1 MICACSS
8 LTKYKKIFGSMSLYF
23 LASFVP
29 MGLNL
34 ASMPLFSIYME
45 KYDFAVVSYYSAFN
59 SLLLPFILFY
69 LNHYFMREFFYF
81 DNEGKE
87 KLYANMYKFYL
98 FIPFAGATIST
109 IGIYLYMSLFN
120 SDSSIPFFPYGIVTF
135 FSSAFAGLYYI
146 EQVELKNRRNA
157 KGFFFLIL
165 FYSVLGTSLSL
176 FFVAYGNMGALGK
189 MMGTL
194 ISSIV
199 LFIFLLIKNR
209 TRMSK
214 YKIDWNLL
222 KQGFIF
228 CVPLVFA
235 AMLNFFSAGIDRVLL
250 EKNVT
255 VDELGIYAI
264 GISIGGVMSVFS
276 TSIGNTFAPDIL
288 ESLATKN
295 FKRMMKYALT
305 QVAIMLVI
313 VAIFIISAK
322 FLIVIF
328 TANRYVES
336 TTVARITSL
345 SAITGIFYSIVSNV
359 VFAYK
364 KTKLILYAKI
374 IGSVICFGVYTF
386 LINRYQV
393 EGAAIG
399 YVSCNLIFAV
409 IALTM
414 LTISLKRERK

>member
-1 MICACSS
+1 MF
-8 LTKYKKIFGSMSLYF
+8 KYAKKINMMSLYL

-34 ASMPLFSIYME
+34 ASMPLFSLYME

-59 SLLLPFILFY
+59 SLLFPFILFY
-69 LNHYFMREFFYF
+69 LNQYYMREFFYF
-81 DNEGKE
+81 DDDGKE

-98 FIPFAGATIST
+98 FIPFIGATVST

-135 FSSAFAGLYYI
+135 FSIAFAGLYYI

-157 KGFFFLIL
+157 KGFLFLIL

-176 FFVAYGNMGALGK
+176 FFVVYGNMGALGK
-189 MMGTL
+189 MIGPL

-199 LFIFLLIKNR
+199 LFIFLLIKNGS
-209 TRMSK
+209 RMSE
-214 YKIDWNLL
+214 YKIDWKLL
-222 KQGFIF
+222 KQGLVF
-228 CVPLVFA
+228 CFPLVLA
-235 AMLNFFSAGIDRVLL
+235 AMLNFFSGGIDRILL
-250 EKNVT
+250 AKNVT
-255 VDELGIYAI
+255 VDELGVYGI

-276 TSIGNTFAPDIL
+276 SSIGNTFAPDIL
-288 ESLATKN
+288 ESLANKN
-295 FKRMMKYALT
+295 FKRMMKYALI
-305 QVAIMLVI
+305 QIAIMLVVI
-313 VAIFIISAK
+313 AVFIISAK

-336 TTVARITSL
+336 TMVARITSL
-345 SAITGIFYSIVSNV
+345 SAITGIIYSIVSNV
-359 VFAYK
+359 IFAYK
-364 KTKLILYAKI
+364 KTKLILYTKI
-374 IGSVICFGVYTF
+374 IGSIICFGVYTF
-386 LINRYQV
+386 LINRYQI

-399 YVSCNLIFAV
+399 YVCCNLIFAV
-409 IALTM
+409 LALTM